1 MSERTPDPQVQ
12 QPPGTY
18 NAEQGFQFSALAHE
32 ARIGN
37 LIAAADHI
45 IQIFQAFGIPYSLMG
60 GFSLKM
66 RGSQRNTYD
75 VDVAIGCEMVQL
87 IEALKTQPRSVKLLW
102 RTMELSRLSVL
113 RPSGPVSGVMR
124 VFVRTGGQ
132 HNPGLNLDEVLTE
145 VDIILRGVYC
155 LSCNLPRLC

>member
-1 MSERTPDPQVQ
+1 MSERTTDPQVQ

-45 IQIFQAFGIPYSLMG
+45 ILIFQAFGLPHSLMG

-124 VFVRTGGQ
+124 VFVRTGG
-132 HNPGLNLDEVLTE
+132 
-145 VDIILRGVYC
+145 
-155 LSCNLPRLC
+155 

>member
-1 MSERTPDPQVQ
+1 
-12 QPPGTY
+12 
-18 NAEQGFQFSALAHE
+18 
-32 ARIGN
+32 
-37 LIAAADHI
+37 
-45 IQIFQAFGIPYSLMG
+45 
-60 GFSLKM
+60 M

-87 IEALKTQPRSVKLLW
+87 IQPRSVKLLW
-102 RTMELSRLSVL
+102 CTMELSRLSVL

>member
-1 MSERTPDPQVQ
+1 
-12 QPPGTY
+12 
-18 NAEQGFQFSALAHE
+18 
-32 ARIGN
+32 
-37 LIAAADHI
+37 
-45 IQIFQAFGIPYSLMG
+45 MG

-102 RTMELSRLSVL
+102 RTMELSRPSVL

-124 VFVRTGGQ
+124 IFIRTGGQ

-145 VDIILRGVYC
+145 VDKILRGVYC